1 MTPALCNPA
10 LQEGQDVTP
19 ALCSPALQEGPGVTP
34 ALCSPALQDPMAPTG
49 HSRKTCRKGAMC
61 AGLQPPEAGL
71 PAEPSLAVPLP
82 RFEFVPLAGSSLQSE
97 VGGLSWQRASPP
109 QLSDPTTH
117 PPEPPPQTGL

>member
-1 MTPALCNPA
+1 MRKPQRVSEVILAQKFTIKTLKLFSLEGRRGRGRYVDKALWRKA
-10 LQEGQDVTP
+10 LAFQP
-19 ALCSPALQEGPGVTP
+19 
-34 ALCSPALQDPMAPTG
+34 
-49 HSRKTCRKGAMC
+49 
-61 AGLQPPEAGL
+61 GLQPPEAGL